1 MIKKYL
7 FALQKPSYSGL
18 YVQEIIDIILTT
30 AAFEQE
36 VSILLLDDAV
46 FHLNNN
52 QNAINSA
59 YKNTATLFPELLKTE
74 IGQERLLRLLR
85 TSHWRAFGAV
95 VAVIELNIKTQWRNW
110 NQPTDYTINPHF
122 KHDA

>member
-59 YKNTATLFPELLKTE
+59 YKNTATLFSILPTMDVNAIFVETQSLLERGLSQNELTLPV
-74 IGQERLLRLLR
+74 QEVSREDI
-85 TSHWRAFGAV
+85 TPFMSQFDIVFAG
-95 VAVIELNIKTQWRNW
+95 
-110 NQPTDYTINPHF
+110 
-122 KHDA
+122 